1 MGGRF
6 MKLIKM
12 VIILTLGVVL
22 IGCSYEIEGEIPVN
36 VSFPLN
42 LEENSIITEDL
53 SREIALGHIDGD
65 FLWNQWA
72 HNEDVDNGVQETVWN
87 VGGEFVRLTSPQ
99 LINISSTSGLDTTG
113 GTGTQAVVIWG
124 INGSWEEVI
133 DVVFLDG
140 TNTVQS
146 NFEYLG
152 GY

>member
-1 MGGRF
+1 
-6 MKLIKM
+6 MKYLLFTLI
-12 VIILTLGVVL
+12 V
-22 IGCSYEIEGEIPVN
+22 
-36 VSFPLN
+36 
-42 LEENSIITEDL
+42 
-53 SREIALGHIDGD
+53 
-65 FLWNQWA
+65 
-72 HNEDVDNGVQETVWN
+72 
-87 VGGEFVRLTSPQ
+87 